1 MAKARGI
8 DAKLNRLRALR
19 DQPASPELVAALRA
33 ALGDTSNLVAAE
45 AAQIIGARLLPDFAA
60 DLVAAF
66 DRFMVESEESDKLC
80 RAKNAIVETLNKI
93 EHEKDDVFL
102 RGIHHVQMEP
112 AWGKPYDAAAQLR
125 GNSAFGL
132 VRINHPGVL
141 NLLVDLLGDNEN
153 VARLAAVQALGQ
165 SGRVAAIPLLR
176 FKARAGDKD
185 PTVTAECLTALIQ
198 MASAESLPF
207 VTEFL
212 HGHDPSMQEGA
223 AFALAEAR
231 SPEALHILKEFLPE
245 AQRGEL
251 LESILL
257 AISMLRLPAAFD
269 LLLEVVAGQNKAAAL
284 AALSALA
291 IHRHNE
297 SLRDRIAAAVAKKGD
312 AALQARLDQKF
323 AV

>member
-19 DQPASPELVAALRA
+19 DQPVSPELDAALRA
-33 ALGDTSNLVAAE
+33 ALGDASNLVAAE
-45 AAQIIGARLLPDFAA
+45 AAQIIGVRLLAELAPE
-60 DLVAAF
+60 LVVSF
-66 DRFMVESEESDKLC
+66 DRFMLEPEETDKLC

-93 EHEKDDVFL
+93 EYEKEDVFL

-112 AWGKPYDAAAQLR
+112 AWGEPYDAAAQLR
-125 GNSAFGL
+125 GNSAFAL
-132 VRINHPGVL
+132 VRINYRGVL
-141 NLLVDLLGDNEN
+141 NLLVDLLGDKEI

-165 SGRVAAIPLLR
+165 TGSVAAIPLLR
-176 FKARAGDKD
+176 FKARTGDKD
-185 PTVTAECLTALIQ
+185 PAVAAECLTALVQ
-198 MASAESLPF
+198 MAPGESLPF

-212 HGHDPSMQEGA
+212 HARTIAIREGA

-231 SPEALHILKEFLPE
+231 SPEALHILRTFLPE
-245 AQRGEL
+245 AQRGGLHEAV
-251 LESILL
+251 LL
-257 AISMLRLPAAFD
+257 AISMLRLPAALDF
-269 LLLEVVAGQNKAAAL
+269 LLEVIAGENKPAAL

-297 SLRDRIAAAVAKKGD
+297 NLRERIAAAVASKAD
-312 AALQARLDQKF
+312 ASLKSRFDQKF

>member
-8 DAKLNRLRALR
+8 DAKLSCLRTLR
-19 DQPASPELVAALRA
+19 DQPASPALAAALRA
-33 ALGDTSNLVAAE
+33 ALGDASNLVAAE
-45 AAQIIGARLLPDFAA
+45 AAQIIGTRLLPDFAA

-66 DRFMVESEESDKLC
+66 DRFMVEPEESDKLC

-93 EHEKDDVFL
+93 GYEKDDVFL

-112 AWGKPYDAAAQLR
+112 AWGEPYDAAAQLR

-141 NLLVDLLGDNEN
+141 NLLADLLADSEN

-176 FKARAGDKD
+176 FKARTGDQD
-185 PTVTAECLTALIQ
+185 PTLTAECLTALVQ
-198 MASAESLPF
+198 MAPVESLPF

-212 HGHDPSMQEGA
+212 HDHDTTMQEGA

-231 SPEALHILKEFLPE
+231 NPEALHILRAFLAKAE
-245 AQRGEL
+245 RDGL
-251 LESILL
+251 HESVLL
-257 AISMLRLPAAFD
+257 AISMLRLPAAFN
-269 LLLEVVAGQNKAAAL
+269 LLLEIVAGQNKAMAL

-297 SLRDRIAAAVAKKGD
+297 SLRERIATAVAKKDD

-323 AV
+323 GV

>member
-1 MAKARGI
+1 MAKPRGI
-8 DAKLNRLRALR
+8 DAKLNRLRVFR

-33 ALGDTSNLVAAE
+33 ALGDASNLVAAE
-45 AAQIIGARLLPDFAA
+45 AAQIIGARLLPDFTAELA
-60 DLVAAF
+60 AAF
-66 DRFMVESEESDKLC
+66 DRFMVEPEESDKLC
-80 RAKNAIVETLNKI
+80 RGKNAIVETLNKI
-93 EHEKDDVFL
+93 EYEKDDVFL

-112 AWGKPYDAAAQLR
+112 AWGESYDAAAQLR

-141 NLLVDLLGDNEN
+141 NLLVDLLSDNEK

-176 FKARAGDKD
+176 FKARSGDKD
-185 PTVTAECLTALIQ
+185 PAVTAECLTALIQ
-198 MASAESLPF
+198 MAPVESLPF

-212 HGHDPSMQEGA
+212 HARNAALQEGA

-231 SPEALHILKEFLPE
+231 SPGALHILSTFLPE
-245 AQRGEL
+245 GLRGGL
-251 LESILL
+251 LDAILL
-257 AISMLRLPAAFD
+257 AISMLRLPAAFEM
-269 LLLEVVAGQNKAAAL
+269 LLEIVAGENKDMAL

-297 SLRDRIAAAVAKKGD
+297 SLRERIAAAVAKQGD
-312 AALQARLDQKF
+312 ASRKARFDQKF